1 MKELTMLA
9 KAKINLYLDVVG
21 RRADGYHN
29 IESIMQMVD
38 FGDDITVSVTE
49 TTQIV
54 VSANIPGLPVDEGNI
69 AYRAAKLMQ
78 ERFNLSCGFNIYLNK
93 RIPVAAG
100 LAGGSTNAAVV
111 MHLINELCD
120 LKLSFEELAE
130 LGVTLGADVPFC
142 LYGKPAL
149 CEGIG
154 EKLTPVTGLSDC
166 YILLVNPGVGVSTAM
181 IYKALDG
188 ENPPKGGDVQKLIKD
203 ISEQNIKAACENM
216 INVMEPVARTHCP
229 AIGDLLIKLRE
240 AGADHVMM
248 SGSGATCFGIFTKKP
263 NLSDVKAMFGESFIA
278 LAKPVE

>member
-21 RRADGYHN
+21 KRSDGYHD

-49 TTQIV
+49 TPEIIV
-54 VSANIPGLPVDEGNI
+54 TTNIPGLPVDEGNI
-69 AYRAAKLMQ
+69 AYRAAKLMK
-78 ERFNLSCGFNIYLNK
+78 EHFELSCGFSIRLHK

-100 LAGGSTNAAVV
+100 LAGGSTNAAAV
-111 MHLINELCD
+111 MHLINELCE
-120 LKLSFEELAE
+120 LKLSFEELSA

-154 EKLTPVTGLSDC
+154 ERLTPVPGLSDC
-166 YILLVNPGVGVSTAM
+166 YVVLVNPGVGVSTGM

-188 ENPPKGGDVQKLIKD
+188 ENPPKGGDVQKLISD
-203 ISEQNIKAACENM
+203 IAEQKLTAAFANM
-216 INVMEPVARTHCP
+216 INVMEPVAKEHCP
-229 AIGDLLIKLRE
+229 EIGELLLKLKD

-248 SGSGATCFGIFTKKP
+248 SGSGATCFGIFLNEP
-263 NLSDVKAMFGESFIA
+263 NQSELEKRFGKDFVAI
-278 LAKPVE
+278 AKPVE

>member
-21 RRADGYHN
+21 KRSDGYHD

-38 FGDDITVSVTE
+38 FGDDITVSVTDMPE
-49 TTQIV
+49 IAVTT
-54 VSANIPGLPVDEGNI
+54 NIPGLPVDEGNI

-78 ERFNLSCGFNIYLNK
+78 KHFNLSCGFSIHLHK

-154 EKLTPVTGLSDC
+154 EKLTPVTGLSGC
-166 YILLVNPGVGVSTAM
+166 YIVLVNPGVGVSTAM

-188 ENPPKGGDVQKLIKD
+188 ENPPKGGNVHQLIKD
-203 ISEQNIKAACENM
+203 LKVHNADAAFANM
-216 INVMEPVARTHCP
+216 INVMEPVAMAHCP
-229 AIGDLLIKLRE
+229 AIEELLAKLKE

-248 SGSGATCFGIFTKKP
+248 SGSGATCFGVFSKEPK
-263 NLSDVKAMFGESFIA
+263 LSDMKDLFGESFVA
-278 LAKPVE
+278 LAKPVA

>member
-9 KAKINLYLDVVG
+9 RAKINLYLDVVG
-21 RRADGYHN
+21 KRSDGYHN

-38 FGDDITVSVTE
+38 FGDDITVSVTDVPDIMV
-49 TTQIV
+49 TT
-54 VSANIPGLPVDEGNI
+54 NIPDLPVDEGNI

-78 ERFNLSCGFNIYLNK
+78 DRFKLSCGFTVHLHK

-100 LAGGSTNAAVV
+100 LAGGSTNAATV

-120 LKLSFEELAE
+120 LNLTFAELAE

-142 LYGKPAL
+142 LFGKPAL

-154 EKLTPVTGLSDC
+154 EILTPVTGLSDC
-166 YILLVNPGVGVSTAM
+166 WIVLVNPGVGVSTGV

-188 ENPPKGGDVQKLIKD
+188 ENPPRGGDVKQLINDLAEGKL
-203 ISEQNIKAACENM
+203 SVAFGNM
-216 INVMEPVARTHCP
+216 INVMEPVAMGHCP
-229 AIGDLLIKLRE
+229 AIADLLSKLND

-248 SGSGATCFGIFTKKP
+248 SGSGATCFGIFAKAPKLP
-263 NLSDVKAMFGESFIA
+263 ELQAMFGDSFVA
-278 LAKPVE
+278 LTKPVI

>member
-21 RRADGYHN
+21 KRSDGYHD

-49 TTQIV
+49 TPEITV
-54 VSANIPGLPVDEGNI
+54 TTNIPGLPVDEGNI
-69 AYRAAKLMQ
+69 AWRAAKLMK
-78 ERFNLSCGFNIYLNK
+78 EHFALSCGFNIHLHK

-100 LAGGSTNAAVV
+100 LAGGSTNAAAV
-111 MHLINELCD
+111 MHLINELCE
-120 LKLSFEELAE
+120 LKLSFEELSA

-154 EKLTPVTGLSDC
+154 EKLTQVKGLSDC
-166 YILLVNPGVGVSTAM
+166 YVVLVNPGVGVSTGM

-188 ENPPKGGDVQKLIKD
+188 ENSPKGGDVQKLISD
-203 ISEQNIKAACENM
+203 IAEQNLTAAFANM
-216 INVMEPVARTHCP
+216 INVMEPVAKEHCP
-229 AIGDLLIKLRE
+229 EIGELLLKLKD

-248 SGSGATCFGIFTKKP
+248 SGSGATCFGVFLNEPKRSELEKR
-263 NLSDVKAMFGESFIA
+263 FGKDFVAI
-278 LAKPVE
+278 AKPVG

>member
-9 KAKINLYLDVVG
+9 RAKINLYLDVVG
-21 RRADGYHN
+21 RREDGYHN

-38 FGDDITVSVTE
+38 FGDDITVSVTDAPE
-49 TTQIV
+49 IAVTT
-54 VSANIPGLPVDEGNI
+54 NIPGLPVDEGNI

-78 ERFNLSCGFNIYLNK
+78 ECCNLSCGFNIHLSK

-100 LAGGSTNAAVV
+100 LAGGSTNAAAV

-166 YILLVNPGVGVSTAM
+166 YIVLVNPGVGVSTAM
-181 IYKALDG
+181 IYKALDR

-203 ISEQNIKAACENM
+203 IAEQNINAAFGNM
-216 INVMEPVARTHCP
+216 INVMEPVAMTHCP
-229 AIGDLLIKLRE
+229 AIGDLLKKLKE

-248 SGSGATCFGIFTKKP
+248 SGSGATCFGIFTKEPK
-263 NLSDVKAMFGESFIA
+263 LSDMKNVFGESFVAI
-278 LAKPVE
+278 AKPVD